1 MSPDLVSQSIAETK
15 FLQEVVDLD
24 RSQKAF
30 RLSFEDFSKRS
41 INEYRLINGRKNIR
55 LFSETFEK
63 VELQYGV
70 PPEVIT
76 ALWAMESDFGKVQ
89 GNFHTLSALG
99 TLSFDCRRSELFQK
113 QYLAA
118 LKLVESGQM
127 GLSSTG
133 AWAGEVGQIQMF
145 PIDII
150 NFGKDG
156 DNDGK
161 ISLSQS
167 SRDTILTAASLISH
181 KSGFDQPWLEEV
193 LLPNNLKKMV

>member
-1 MSPDLVSQSIAETK
+1 M
-15 FLQEVVDLD
+15 
-24 RSQKAF
+24 
-30 RLSFEDFSKRS
+30 
-41 INEYRLINGRKNIR
+41 
-55 LFSETFEK
+55 
-63 VELQYGV
+63 ELQYGV

-133 AWAGEVGQIQMF
+133 AWAGEVGQIQML

-156 DNDGK
+156 DNDEK
-161 ISLSQS
+161 L
-167 SRDTILTAASLISH
+167 
-181 KSGFDQPWLEEV
+181 V
-193 LLPNNLKKMV
+193 